1 LQRVLVDFGADHA
14 FGQVPDKMK
23 EHYGIE
29 LCVSTIR
36 HLTEHHAQRV
46 STAQA
51 LDKPTPYPTHAGSA
65 RLILETD
72 GSMIPIVEVDADAP
86 DKRKHKTES
95 WKEARLCL
103 AHEHGKTQVHFGG
116 AFQESVDTVGNIMF
130 HTACQA
136 GFGRQTYLHAVG
148 DGAVWL
154 ADQVETQF
162 GDQGHYLLDFYHAC
176 EYLGDAAVACAGDTG
191 KTPWLEQQKTDLK
204 QGRSREVLD
213 RLTPFLAQPAANG
226 QESPAL
232 ACHRYLSNRLTQLD
246 YPRARALGLPIGSGE
261 IESAHRYVIQKR
273 LKLSG
278 AWWKEDNAKNM
289 LALRILRANHGWGN
303 YWGNLREAA

>member
-1 LQRVLVDFGADHA
+1 MIEELRQMGNEVLTDWASI
-14 FGQVPDKMK
+14 GQVPDKLK

-103 AHEHGKTQVHFGG
+103 AHEHGNTQVHFGG
-116 AFQESVDTVGNIMF
+116 AFQ
-130 HTACQA
+130 
-136 GFGRQTYLHAVG
+136 
-148 DGAVWL
+148 
-154 ADQVETQF
+154 
-162 GDQGHYLLDFYHAC
+162 
-176 EYLGDAAVACAGDTG
+176 
-191 KTPWLEQQKTDLK
+191 
-204 QGRSREVLD
+204 
-213 RLTPFLAQPAANG
+213 
-226 QESPAL
+226 

-289 LALRILRANHGWGN
+289 LALRIL
-303 YWGNLREAA
+303 